1 MAESIS
7 LTVDDK
13 EVLEV
18 LGRIAQRFSPAGMA
32 PVMQEIGETLAEST
46 QQRFS
51 TSTGPDGKRWAPLA
65 QSTVLA
71 RLAKLSGDY
80 AEYSNTSTRKQGL
93 RRVGDKKGFFDKSG
107 RLTSKASNSVMGMK
121 PLVET
126 GILQDTIRY
135 QIIDGGAGVE
145 IGTNRFAGE
154 WAAGAAVHQ
163 FGSKNGK
170 IPARP
175 FLGLSADDKAE
186 VLDILGRFLDEAVGQ

>member
-7 LTVDDK
+7 LTVDNK

-18 LGRIAQRFSPAGMA
+18 LGRIAERFSPAGMA

-46 QQRFS
+46 QRRFS

-65 QSTVLA
+65 KSTVLA
-71 RLAKLSGDY
+71 RLAKISGAY
-80 AEYSNTSTRKQGL
+80 AK
-93 RRVGDKKGFFDKSG
+93 KSG
-107 RLTSKASNSVMGMK
+107 KLSSKGGVAVMGMK

-126 GILQDTIRY
+126 GMLQGTIRY
-135 QIIDGGAGVE
+135 QLIDGGAGVE
-145 IGTNRFAGE
+145 IGTNRIYDKKGDVNP
-154 WAAGAAVHQ
+154 AVHQ
-163 FGSKNGK
+163 FGSRNGK

-186 VLDILGRFLDEAVGQ
+186 VLDILERFLDEAAGQ

>member
-1 MAESIS
+1 MADSIS
-7 LTVDDK
+7 LTVDNQ
-13 EVLEV
+13 EVLDV
-18 LGRIAQRFSPAGMA
+18 LGRLADRFSPADLS
-32 PVMQEIGETLAEST
+32 PVMQEIGESLAEST

-71 RLAKLSGDY
+71 RLGKISGAYAKKSGKLS
-80 AEYSNTSTRKQGL
+80 S
-93 RRVGDKKGFFDKSG
+93 KGG
-107 RLTSKASNSVMGMK
+107 GAVMGMR

-135 QIIDGGAGVE
+135 QLIDGGAGVE

-154 WAAGAAVHQ
+154 WDAGAAVHQ
-163 FGSKNGK
+163 FGSRDGL

-175 FLGLSADDKAE
+175 FLGLSGDDQAE
-186 VLDILGRFLDEAVGQ
+186 VLDILGRFLDEAAGQ